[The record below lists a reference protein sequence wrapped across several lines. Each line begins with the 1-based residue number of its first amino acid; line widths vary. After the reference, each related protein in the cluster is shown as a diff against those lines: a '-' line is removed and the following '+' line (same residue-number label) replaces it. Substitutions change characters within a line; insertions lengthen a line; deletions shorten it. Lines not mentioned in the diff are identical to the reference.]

1 MFTELIDT
9 LRCPNRH
16 EDSWLVASSSR
27 SDERHIIDGTLG
39 CPICRASFAIV
50 GGEARFA
57 APPAQEP
64 VATLDDDA
72 AFRLAAQLH
81 LVEAPEPVLLI
92 GVWTAAAIPLLRLTP
107 TVKLFLGNSRLAR
120 VVPGQTSTITHSTAR
135 LPLAGASLRAVAID
149 ATHATDALVGDCTRV
164 LRVTGRLVAPAGVML
179 DAALWKP
186 LARDDEVQ
194 VAERLP
200 APSGLVQLKRAPAK
214 PLFGS

>member
-9 LRCPNRH
+9 LRCPNPH
-16 EDSWLVASSSR
+16 EDSWLVASSTR
-27 SDERHIIDGTLG
+27 SEARHIIEGTLG

-50 GGEARFA
+50 DGIARFA
-57 APPAQEP
+57 EP
-64 VATLDDDA
+64 VAQNPIESLDDEA

-92 GVWTAAAIPLLRLTP
+92 GAWTTAAIPLLRLTP

-120 VVPGQTSTITHSTAR
+120 VVPGQSSTITHSTAR
-135 LPLAGASLRAVAID
+135 FPLAAASLRAIAID
-149 ATHATDALVGDCTRV
+149 VTHATDALLGDCTRV
-164 LRVTGRLVAPAGVML
+164 LRVSGRLVAPASVVL
-179 DAALWKP
+179 NTALWKP

-200 APSGLVQLKRAPAK
+200 TLSGLVQLKRAPAK
-214 PLFGS
+214 PLFSS